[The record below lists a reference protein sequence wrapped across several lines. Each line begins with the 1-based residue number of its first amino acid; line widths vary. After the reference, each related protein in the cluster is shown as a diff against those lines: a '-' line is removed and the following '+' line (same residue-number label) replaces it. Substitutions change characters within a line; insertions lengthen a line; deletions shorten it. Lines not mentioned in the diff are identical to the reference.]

1 MVEHCAIERV
11 ARESYGRLLAF
22 LTAQTSDWAAAEDA
36 LSEAFRSAMAAWPV
50 QGMPEKP
57 EAWLLVVA
65 RRRLSDY
72 RRQNARLVDM
82 DVGGLSQEL
91 DDELSSGAIP
101 DERLCMLFL
110 CAHPAI
116 DPSLHAP
123 LMLQAVFGM
132 TAERIAS
139 AFLVR
144 PATMGQRLS
153 RAKVKI
159 KQAKIRFELPE
170 GNALRSRL
178 SAVMDAVYAAYGS
191 GWDALEGSEAR
202 QHGLAEEAIFLGR
215 LLAELLPGDA
225 EAQGLAALMLYCE
238 SRKAARRSKEGR
250 YIPLAEQDVT
260 LWSKDLIREAE
271 QHLARAAA
279 MAAPGRFQLEAAIQ
293 SAHTFRLTTGFGDWS
308 VIAEL
313 YQGLLQ
319 YCPSIGVRV
328 SHIAA
333 VSEACGAERGL
344 ELLGSLPSEQVA
356 AYQPYWALAAHLQA
370 RSGRPEAK
378 ESYCRAAGLSEDES
392 VRRFLLAKASGC

>member
-1 MVEHCAIERV
+1 MIERV

-22 LTAQTSDWAAAEDA
+22 LTVQTSDWAAAEDA
-36 LSEAFRSAMAAWPV
+36 LSEAFRCAMATWPV

-72 RRQNARLVDM
+72 RRQNARFVDM
-82 DVGGLSQEL
+82 DVGGLDHEIN
-91 DDELSSGAIP
+91 DAPRGAIP

-116 DPSLHAP
+116 EASVHAP

-132 TAERIAS
+132 SAERIAC

-153 RAKVKI
+153 RAKAKM
-159 KQAKIRFELPE
+159 KQAKIRFEVPE

-178 SAVMDAVYAAYGS
+178 SAVMEAVYAAYGS
-191 GWDALEGSEAR
+191 GWDALEGSEAH

-215 LLAELLPGDA
+215 LLAELLPNEA
-225 EAQGLAALMLYCE
+225 EAHGLTALMLYCE
-238 SRKAARRSKEGR
+238 SRKAARRSPEGR
-250 YIPLAEQDVT
+250 YIPLAEQDVA

-271 QHLARAAA
+271 HHLARAAA
-279 MAAPGRFQLEAAIQ
+279 MATPGRFQLEAAIQ
-293 SAHTFRLTTGFGDWS
+293 SAHTFRLATGFGDWS

-313 YQGLLQ
+313 YQGLVR

-333 VSEACGAERGL
+333 VSEAYSAERGL
-344 ELLGSLPSEQVA
+344 ELLSSLPAEQVA

-378 ESYCRAAGLSEDES
+378 DSYCRTAGLSEDES
-392 VRRFLLAKASGC
+392 VRRFLLARASGC